1 MNSKEKKRLRYLLL
15 KKIKGQ
21 TYEFNKD
28 IHTIERIIEFFKKD
42 DDEEFTV
49 CVNCYATGMMIMYLE
64 EQYANRDF
72 IKANEFKIIVKENN
86 YGKQEFYIEP
96 LNVGES
102 FLRDV

>member
-1 MNSKEKKRLRYLLL
+1 MNSKEKTRLRYLLL
-15 KKIKGQ
+15 KKIKGK
-21 TYEFNKD
+21 TYEFNND
-28 IHTIERIIEFFKKD
+28 IHTIERIIEFFKNE

-49 CVNCYATGMMIMYLE
+49 CVKCYAKGIIIMYLE

-72 IKANEFKIIVKENN
+72 IKANEFKIIMKENN
-86 YGKQEFYIEP
+86 YGKQDFYIEP

>member
-1 MNSKEKKRLRYLLL
+1 
-15 KKIKGQ
+15 
-21 TYEFNKD
+21 
-28 IHTIERIIEFFKKD
+28 
-42 DDEEFTV
+42 
-49 CVNCYATGMMIMYLE
+49 MYLE